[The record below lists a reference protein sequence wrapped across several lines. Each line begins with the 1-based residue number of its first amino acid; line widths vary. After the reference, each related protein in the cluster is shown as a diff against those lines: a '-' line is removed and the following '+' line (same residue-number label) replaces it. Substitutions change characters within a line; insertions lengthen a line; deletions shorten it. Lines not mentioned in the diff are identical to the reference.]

1 MDQSA
6 EVGTGSGV
14 AVSAAAV
21 AQAEALAALVR
32 EATLDLPFGTEPATF
47 TVLLERLAPDEKA
60 GS

>member
-6 EVGTGSGV
+6 EVETGSGV

-32 EATLDLPFGTEPATF
+32 EATLDLPFGTEPAMF
-47 TVLLERLAPDEKA
+47 AVLLERLAPDETT